1 MAGSESTRLEAIIL
15 AAGAGRRF
23 GGRKLTALFE
33 GRPLIA
39 GALDAAFAAPVR
51 EVILATDGDPAL
63 AAIARDH
70 ARSLD
75 RLSDLRVVVV
85 ADAAEG
91 MGASLAAAAAAL
103 PENADGAFVF
113 LGDMPRIPAEVPAT
127 LAATLAGDVDL
138 AAPRF
143 QGRRGHPV
151 LFGRGHFAAL
161 RALRGDVGA
170 QNLLAGA
177 GARLVLVDSP
187 DAGVLFD
194 VDRREDLG

>member
-1 MAGSESTRLEAIIL
+1 MAGSESTRLEAIVL

-23 GGRKLTALFE
+23 GGRKLIALFE
-33 GRPLIA
+33 GRPLIV

-51 EVILATDGDPAL
+51 GVVLATNGDPEL
-63 AAIARDH
+63 TAIARDH
-70 ARSLD
+70 ARRLD
-75 RLSDLRVVVV
+75 RLSDLRVIVVTE
-85 ADAAEG
+85 AAEG

-103 PENADGAFVF
+103 PDDADGAFVF
-113 LGDMPRIPAEVPAT
+113 LGDMPRIPAEVPAR
-127 LAATLAGDVDL
+127 LAAALAGDVDL

-161 RALRGDVGA
+161 RALKGDVGA
-170 QNLLAGA
+170 QNVLATA
-177 GARLVLVDSP
+177 GTRLVLVDSP

>member
-1 MAGSESTRLEAIIL
+1 MAGSESTRLEAIVL

-51 EVILATDGDPAL
+51 GVILATDGDPDL
-63 AAIARDH
+63 AEIARDH
-70 ARSLD
+70 ARGLD
-75 RLSDLRVVVV
+75 RQSDLRVIVVTE
-85 ADAAEG
+85 AAEG
-91 MGASLAAAAAAL
+91 MGASLAAAARAL
-103 PENADGAFVF
+103 PADADGAFVF
-113 LGDMPRIPAEVPAT
+113 LGDMPRIPAGFPAN
-127 LAATLAGDVDL
+127 LAAALVGDVDL
-138 AAPRF
+138 VAPRF
-143 QGRRGHPV
+143 CGRRGHPV

-161 RALRGDVGA
+161 EALRGDVGA
-170 QNLLAGA
+170 QNLLATA
-177 GARLVLVDSP
+177 GSRLVLVDSP

>member
-1 MAGSESTRLEAIIL
+1 MAGSESTRLEAIVL

-23 GGRKLTALFE
+23 GGRKLIALFE

-39 GALDAAFAAPVR
+39 GALDAAFAAPAR
-51 EVILATDGDPAL
+51 GVILAANGDPEL
-63 AAIARDH
+63 AAIASDH
-70 ARSLD
+70 ARRLD
-75 RLSDLRVVVV
+75 RLSDLRVIVV
-85 ADAAEG
+85 AEAAEG

-103 PENADGAFVF
+103 PEEADGAFVF
-113 LGDMPRIPAEVPAT
+113 LGDMPRIPAAVPAR
-127 LAATLAGDVDL
+127 LAAALAGDVDL

-161 RALRGDVGA
+161 RALSGDVGA
-170 QNLLAGA
+170 QNLLATA